1 MTPKDD
7 LTPGVE
13 ETADGEMLAAMREAR
28 SRFIAAFPLQTV
40 SIEQLIEAVAA
51 GQAAARADLR
61 QLIHRM
67 AGLGGTIGFPTV
79 SERASALEHCV
90 LADGA
95 LNSQAARGLLHGV
108 REAFADDLTRAPEWS
123 VPVHGST
130 HGLSILVVEDD
141 LEQLALLAGYLK
153 AAGHRPRTLSTGEG
167 VVEQLRVERPAVV
180 LLDVELPGMDGF
192 AICRQIK
199 ADPDLSALPVMFLTT
214 RQSLDDRL
222 TGLTLGADDF
232 LAKPVDLRELRL
244 RLERLAAGGGPVAA
258 APAPEGGRELTY
270 EAFLTLAAAHLE
282 TSAAA
287 LALLRIPPDTGN
299 ALELLR
305 GEIRRRDISGR
316 YSATHILVLL
326 PGMTAAHACARM
338 TGIVETISKG
348 RAGVAAGV
356 AASAA
361 PGDSL
366 QRLIAEADE
375 ALAEAKYLGLPAAVR
390 STSARVSPAVAA
402 GAVRSV
408 VLADDDPDVIRI
420 VDAQMRADGFRTT
433 VAFDG
438 EQALKAV
445 QQGGVDVLVLD
456 LMMPKMTGFDVL
468 ARIRALP
475 SRPRIV
481 VLSGRG
487 REEDVTKAFSL
498 GADDYMNKP
507 FSPQELRARIARLL
521 R

>member
-1 MTPKDD
+1 V
-7 LTPGVE
+7 PG
-13 ETADGEMLAAMREAR
+13 
-28 SRFIAAFPLQTV
+28 
-40 SIEQLIEAVAA
+40 
-51 GQAAARADLR
+51 
-61 QLIHRM
+61 
-67 AGLGGTIGFPTV
+67 
-79 SERASALEHCV
+79 
-90 LADGA
+90 DGA
-95 LNSQAARGLLHGV
+95 FDGQAARGLLHEV
-108 REAFADDLTRAPEWS
+108 REAFAEDLTRAPEWS
-123 VPVHGST
+123 VPVNGGT
-130 HGLSILVVEDD
+130 RGLSILVVEDD
-141 LEQLALLAGYLK
+141 LEQLALVAGYLK

-167 VVEQLRVERPAVV
+167 VIEQLRVERPAVV

-199 ADPDLSALPVMFLTT
+199 ADPGLSALPVMFLTT

-244 RLERLAAGGGPVAA
+244 RLERLAAVAEPVAA
-258 APAPEGGRELTY
+258 AAPAAVAGRELTY

-287 LALLRIPPDTGN
+287 LALLRIPSDTGN
-299 ALELLR
+299 ALELLH
-305 GEIRRRDISGR
+305 EEVRRRDILGR
-316 YSATHILVLL
+316 YSATHVLVLL
-326 PGMTAAHACARM
+326 PGMTAAQACARM
-338 TGIVETISKG
+338 TSIVETIARG

-361 PGDSL
+361 PGHSL
-366 QRLIAEADE
+366 QLLIAEADE

-390 STSARVSPAVAA
+390 STSARVSPAVPAA
-402 GAVRSV
+402 LVRSA

-420 VDAQMRADGFRTT
+420 VDAQMRAEGFRTT

-445 QQGGVDVLVLD
+445 QRGGVDVLVLD

-487 REEDVTKAFSL
+487 REEDVTKAFAL

>member
-1 MTPKDD
+1 MTPPDD
-7 LTPGVE
+7 LTPDVE

-28 SRFIAAFPLQTV
+28 SRFIAAFSLQTA

-61 QLIHRM
+61 HLIHRM

-79 SERASALEHCV
+79 SERASALEQCV
-90 LADGA
+90 RADGA
-95 LNSQAARGLLHGV
+95 LDSQAARGLLHGV
-108 REAFADDLTRAPEWS
+108 REAFVDDLTRAPEWS
-123 VPVHGST
+123 VPAHGGT
-130 HGLSILVVEDD
+130 RGLSILVVEDD
-141 LEQLALLAGYLK
+141 LEQLALVAGYLK

-167 VVEQLRVERPAVV
+167 VIEQLRVERPAVV

-232 LAKPVDLRELRL
+232 LAKPVDLRELKL

-258 APAPEGGRELTY
+258 PASEAGRELTY
-270 EAFLTLAAAHLE
+270 EAFLALAAAHLE
-282 TSAAA
+282 TSTAA
-287 LALLRIPPDTGN
+287 LALLRVPPDTGN
-299 ALELLR
+299 ALELLH
-305 GEIRRRDISGR
+305 GEIRRRDILGR
-316 YSATHILVLL
+316 YSATHVLVLL
-326 PGMTAAHACARM
+326 SGMTAAHACARM
-338 TGIVETISKG
+338 TSIVETISKG

-390 STSARVSPAVAA
+390 STSARVAPAVAA
-402 GAVRSV
+402 AAVRSV

-487 REEDVTKAFSL
+487 REEDVTKAFAL